1 MPSRELLSPSFRLL
15 FLFNWA
21 VMFALFPGMSQ
32 LSHAVMSANDPLQ
45 AEMTFGMGT
54 NILIII

>member
-1 MPSRELLSPSFRLL
+1 
-15 FLFNWA
+15 
-21 VMFALFPGMSQ
+21 MFALFPGMSQ